1 VAPKLHRPEAL
12 IGMHNLASWHRQC
25 AALITIGWGR
35 HETRCRP
42 PGVAFIP
49 VARTQTLYVCRA
61 CGGEALKWQ
70 GQCAHCREWDSLEAV
85 TAVRGTRER
94 AGVSAASSGLGEGA
108 ADAGAQTRLTFGMA
122 ELDRAFGGGMVA
134 GSVTLL
140 GGEPGIGKSTLLL
153 QVAAALAAEQVIV
166 YASGEES
173 VPQIGLRAR
182 RLGLAGAQLL
192 LVSDGSLDAILAL
205 AAEREPALLV
215 IDSIQTMRLA
225 ATESSPGSPLQLRDC
240 TAALVRYAK
249 LSGCA
254 VILVGH
260 VTKDGSIAGP
270 KLLEHLVDTV
280 LYFESDAGSRYRML
294 RATKNRYGPV
304 NELGFFAMSE
314 TGLKEVRNP
323 SAIFLSRHPQPVPGS
338 VVMVARDGGRPL
350 LIEVQ
355 ALVDRTRFAAPRRV
369 AQGVDVNR
377 LSMLLAIMSRHA
389 ELPLAE
395 YDVFVNLVGGIE
407 ISETSTDL
415 PLALS
420 LASSLRG
427 RALPAAPVVFGELGL
442 TGEVRPVAHG
452 EERLRELM
460 KLGYKRAILPRDNL
474 PRSPPAG
481 LVLHPVASL
490 AEALAAA
497 FTES

>member
-1 VAPKLHRPEAL
+1 
-12 IGMHNLASWHRQC
+12 
-25 AALITIGWGR
+25 
-35 HETRCRP
+35 
-42 PGVAFIP
+42 
-49 VARTQTLYVCRA
+49 VARSQTLYVCRA

-85 TAVRGTRER
+85 PAVRGARER
-94 AGVSAASSGLGEGA
+94 GSVAAASAGLDAGTGESDALTRLSLGLG
-108 ADAGAQTRLTFGMA
+108 
-122 ELDRAFGGGMVA
+122 ELDRAFGGGLVA
-134 GSVTLL
+134 GSITLL

-153 QVAAALAAEQVIV
+153 QVAAALAAERVIV

-182 RLGLAGAQLL
+182 RLKLDGQLLL
-192 LVSDGSLDAILAL
+192 LVSDSSLDAILAL
-205 AAEREPALLV
+205 AAERAPALLV
-215 IDSIQTMRLA
+215 IDSIQAMQLA
-225 ATESSPGSPLQLRDC
+225 ATDSSPGSPLQLRDC

-249 LSGCA
+249 ASGCA
-254 VILVGH
+254 VIIVGH

-294 RATKNRYGPV
+294 RATKNRFGPV

-314 TGLKEVRNP
+314 SGLQEVRNP
-323 SAIFLSRHPQPVPGS
+323 SAIFLARHPQPVPGS

-355 ALVDRTRFAAPRRV
+355 ALVDRSRLGAPRRV

-377 LSMLLAIMSRHA
+377 VSMLLAILSRHA
-389 ELPLAE
+389 ELPLAD
-395 YDVFVNLVGGIE
+395 YDVFVNLVGGMQIT
-407 ISETSTDL
+407 ETSTDL
-415 PLALS
+415 PLALA

-427 RALPAAPVVFGELGL
+427 RALPASPVVFGELGL

-452 EERLRELM
+452 EERLRELL
-460 KLGYKRAILPRDNL
+460 KLGYRRVILPRDNL
-474 PRSPPAG
+474 PRNPPAG
-481 LVLHPVASL
+481 LSLQPVASL

-497 FTES
+497 FTEC

>member
-1 VAPKLHRPEAL
+1 
-12 IGMHNLASWHRQC
+12 M
-25 AALITIGWGR
+25 AAAAAGHG
-35 HETRCRP
+35 HETRCRL
-42 PGVAFIP
+42 PGVAFTP

-85 TAVRGTRER
+85 TAARGTRER
-94 AGVSAASSGLGEGA
+94 GGVSAASSALGEGA
-108 ADAGAQTRLTFGMA
+108 ADPGAQARLSFGMA
-122 ELDRAFGGGMVA
+122 ELDRAFGGGLVA

-153 QVAAALAAEQVIV
+153 QVAAALAADRVIV

-205 AAEREPALLV
+205 ATEREPALLV

-314 TGLKEVRNP
+314 SGLKEVRNP

-355 ALVDRTRFAAPRRV
+355 ALVDRTRFTAPRRV
-369 AQGVDVNR
+369 AQGVDANR

-389 ELPLAE
+389 ELPLAD

-407 ISETSTDL
+407 IGETSTDL
-415 PLALS
+415 PLALA

-460 KLGYKRAILPRDNL
+460 KLGYKRAIVPRDNL
-474 PRSPPAG
+474 PRTPPPG
-481 LVLHPVASL
+481 LALYPVATL

-497 FTES
+497 FAES

>member
-1 VAPKLHRPEAL
+1 
-12 IGMHNLASWHRQC
+12 LARS
-25 AALITIGWGR
+25 
-35 HETRCRP
+35 
-42 PGVAFIP
+42 
-49 VARTQTLYVCRA
+49 QTLYVCRA

-70 GQCAHCREWDSLEAV
+70 GQCAHCRQWDSLEAV
-85 TAVRGTRER
+85 TAVRGARER
-94 AGVSAASSGLGEGA
+94 GTATATSAALDDG
-108 ADAGAQTRLTFGMA
+108 ADAAAAVTRLSFGMA
-122 ELDRAFGGGMVA
+122 ELDRAFGGGLVA

-153 QVAAALAAEQVIV
+153 QVAAALAAERLIV

-182 RLGLAGAQLL
+182 RLGLGGTQLL
-192 LVSDGSLDAILAL
+192 LVSDSSLDAILAL

-215 IDSIQTMRLA
+215 IDSIQTMQLA

-249 LSGCA
+249 ASGCA

-294 RATKNRYGPV
+294 RATKNRFGPV
-304 NELGFFAMSE
+304 NELGFFAMSAS
-314 TGLKEVRNP
+314 GLKEVRNP
-323 SAIFLSRHPQPVPGS
+323 SAIFLSRHPRPVPGS

-355 ALVDRTRFAAPRRV
+355 ALVDRSRFGAPRRI

-377 LSMLLAIMSRHA
+377 VSMLLAILSRHA
-389 ELPLAE
+389 DLPLAD

-407 ISETSTDL
+407 ITETSTDL
-415 PLALS
+415 PLALA

-427 RALPAAPVVFGELGL
+427 RALSASPVVFGELGL

-460 KLGYKRAILPRDNL
+460 KLGYTRVILPRDNL
-474 PRSPPAG
+474 PRTPPAAVS
-481 LVLHPVASL
+481 LQPVASL

-497 FTES
+497 FTEP